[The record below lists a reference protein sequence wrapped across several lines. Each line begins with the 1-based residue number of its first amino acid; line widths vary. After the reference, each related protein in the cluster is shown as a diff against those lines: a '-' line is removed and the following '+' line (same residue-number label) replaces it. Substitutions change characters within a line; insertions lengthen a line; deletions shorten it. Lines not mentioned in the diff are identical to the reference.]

1 MAFSPV
7 LSSVSASEPPDGG
20 ASITIVG
27 DHTWNNEDTL
37 NGTVI
42 ISSGSNL
49 TVLSTLSVADGS
61 LIQVEEGATLSIK
74 DGGALISENDETG
87 YQWMRN
93 NDEGDRSRI
102 RPYCPATSPL
112 PDSEVELVRIFAAE
126 GTVLDG
132 FNAIPVELPI
142 NLMFS

>member
-1 MAFSPV
+1 MRKTITRTSLLFLMLILMAFSPI

-20 ASITIVG
+20 ASITIIG
-27 DHTWNNEDTL
+27 EHTWNNDDTL

-49 TVLSTLSVADGS
+49 TVLSSLTVADGS

-74 DGGALISENDETG
+74 DGGSLISENDETG

-93 NDEGDRSRI
+93 NDEGDRSR
-102 RPYCPATSPL
+102 
-112 PDSEVELVRIFAAE
+112 
-126 GTVLDG
+126 
-132 FNAIPVELPI
+132 
-142 NLMFS
+142 